1 MALEDITGRALP
13 AIDVFSLSIRALK
26 EHLIEEL
33 VKQGTGLKVDEIQWV
48 LTVPAIWSD
57 SAKQFMRASAEKVLY
72 VTNIDKSEEESED
85 TTGVIRIRISKNR
98 QHNGQK
104 KKYKRTNN
112 DLQNMHIKLQT
123 EKHEP
128 H

>member
-112 DLQNMHIKLQT
+112 NLQNMHIKLQT

>member
-33 VKQGTGLKVDEIQWV
+33 VKQGTGLEVDEIQWV

-72 VTNIDKSEEESED
+72 VTNIDKS
-85 TTGVIRIRISKNR
+85 
-98 QHNGQK
+98 
-104 KKYKRTNN
+104 
-112 DLQNMHIKLQT
+112 
-123 EKHEP
+123 
-128 H
+128 

>member
-33 VKQGTGLKVDEIQWV
+33 VTRGTGLKVDEIQWV

-57 SAKQFMRASAEKVLY
+57 PAKQFMRVSAEQVLY
-72 VTNIDKSEEESED
+72 VTCIDKCYINRNQKL
-85 TTGVIRIRISKNR
+85 VIVLL
-98 QHNGQK
+98 
-104 KKYKRTNN
+104 N
-112 DLQNMHIKLQT
+112 DRFKD
-123 EKHEP
+123 KHTVSP
-128 H
+128 FH